1 MVVESA
7 PTAMVMV
14 NQTGRITLVNAQ
26 TEQLFGYSRRE
37 LLGQPVELLMPERFR
52 GSHPGHLNAFYTKPE
67 AYSPSARSAALGHD
81 LYARRKDGSEFPVD
95 IGLNPIPTKQELLVL
110 STIVDL
116 TERRVEE
123 ERIRRFNEM
132 LELKV
137 AARTTQ
143 LRNANIE
150 LEAFAYAASHDLKAP
165 LRVIDNCSR
174 WIEEDLQQYLS
185 GDTRENMNM
194 MRSRI
199 KRMQKL
205 LDDLLEYARIGQ
217 TTDTKYNETIAG
229 DELMHNVLELLAPDG
244 FTVTVSPG
252 FARIQVRTM
261 PLQQILM
268 NLISNA
274 MKHHDKKQGC
284 IDVTVEDRGALYA
297 FAVRDDGPGIPSR
310 FHQEI
315 FKMFQTL
322 KSKDQVDGSGMGLA
336 MVRKHVELFGG
347 EIDVESSEGK
357 GSTFRFTLP
366 KQPTPVA
373 DHSADL

>member
-1 MVVESA
+1 
-7 PTAMVMV
+7 
-14 NQTGRITLVNAQ
+14 
-26 TEQLFGYSRRE
+26 
-37 LLGQPVELLMPERFR
+37 
-52 GSHPGHLNAFYTKPE
+52 
-67 AYSPSARSAALGHD
+67 
-81 LYARRKDGSEFPVD
+81 
-95 IGLNPIPTKQELLVL
+95 
-110 STIVDL
+110 
-116 TERRVEE
+116 
-123 ERIRRFNEM
+123 M
-132 LELKV
+132 LELQV
-137 AARTTQ
+137 AERTTQ

-366 KQPTPVA
+366 KQPTPAA

>member
-1 MVVESA
+1 
-7 PTAMVMV
+7 
-14 NQTGRITLVNAQ
+14 
-26 TEQLFGYSRRE
+26 
-37 LLGQPVELLMPERFR
+37 
-52 GSHPGHLNAFYTKPE
+52 
-67 AYSPSARSAALGHD
+67 
-81 LYARRKDGSEFPVD
+81 
-95 IGLNPIPTKQELLVL
+95 
-110 STIVDL
+110 
-116 TERRVEE
+116 
-123 ERIRRFNEM
+123 
-132 LELKV
+132 
-137 AARTTQ
+137 
-143 LRNANIE
+143 
-150 LEAFAYAASHDLKAP
+150 
-165 LRVIDNCSR
+165 
-174 WIEEDLQQYLS
+174 
-185 GDTRENMNM
+185 
-194 MRSRI
+194 
-199 KRMQKL
+199 
-205 LDDLLEYARIGQ
+205 
-217 TTDTKYNETIAG
+217 
-229 DELMHNVLELLAPDG
+229 
-244 FTVTVSPG
+244 
-252 FARIQVRTM
+252 M